1 MAQGSIGMDDSKWL
15 HPEQQQDASDLFGK
29 KIWITHIPYI
39 DDTAHPCPI
48 IQEFLSDDFLMAY
61 KKD

>member
-1 MAQGSIGMDDSKWL
+1 MDDSKWL